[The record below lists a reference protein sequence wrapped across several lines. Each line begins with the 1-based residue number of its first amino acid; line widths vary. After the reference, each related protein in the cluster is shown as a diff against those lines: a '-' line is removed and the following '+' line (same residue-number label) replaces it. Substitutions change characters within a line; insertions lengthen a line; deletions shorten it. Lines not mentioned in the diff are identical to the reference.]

1 MLYCFPEL
9 PFIMPKVTR
18 ILDSLKT
25 SEYDVLCFHSSFSFD
40 SLENAVTEH
49 SQWLKFQNIFQDLC
63 PQAPRTPKLYRALP
77 TAVGK

>member
-25 SEYDVLCFHSSFSFD
+25 SEYDVLCFHSSFSLD
-40 SLENAVTEH
+40 SLENAVTED
-49 SQWLKFQNIFQDLC
+49 SQWLKFKNIFQDLC
-63 PQAPRTPKLYRALP
+63 PQAPRTP
-77 TAVGK
+77 